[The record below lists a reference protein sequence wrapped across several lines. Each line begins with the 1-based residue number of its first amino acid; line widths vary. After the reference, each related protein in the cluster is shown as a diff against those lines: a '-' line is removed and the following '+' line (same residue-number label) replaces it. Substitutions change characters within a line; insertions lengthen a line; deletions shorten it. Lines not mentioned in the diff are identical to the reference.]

1 MLFLVDI
8 KQKFRNWRS
17 KRHYEHDAY
26 LDTLSYDLENNRFI
40 LNRKTVKQKDIK
52 PSDKMVTNDT
62 YHYFN
67 TPLPKMPRKVVDDQG
82 HILTTPINDYQ
93 YIQNNDINDALTA
106 IVKEPVNRNI
116 ILLAVLGGL
125 GVAVVG
131 YLLMSVVF
139 SNGMV

>member
-1 MLFLVDI
+1 MVDL
-8 KQKFRNWRS
+8 KQKYRNWRS

-52 PSDKMVTNDT
+52 PSDKMVTGDT

-116 ILLAVLGGL
+116 IVLAVLGGL

-139 SNGMV
+139 